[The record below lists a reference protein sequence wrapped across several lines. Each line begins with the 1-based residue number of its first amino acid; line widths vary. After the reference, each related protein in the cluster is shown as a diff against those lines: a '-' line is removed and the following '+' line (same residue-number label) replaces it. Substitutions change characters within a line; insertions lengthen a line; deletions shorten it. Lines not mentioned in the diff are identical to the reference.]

1 MRLEVTLH
9 HNLFIPDPPFWNF
22 ESPGSSCCPLSGKLI
37 IRFWA
42 IEPKSAPTDQNKTA
56 HENSMRN
63 LMVVN
68 PRIVCYNRTILIFG
82 TLFRK
87 ERKRRGY
94 KKNISMKEGV

>member
-42 IEPKSAPTDQNKTA
+42 IEPKSAPPPTKIKQ
-56 HENSMRN
+56 H
-63 LMVVN
+63 
-68 PRIVCYNRTILIFG
+68 
-82 TLFRK
+82 
-87 ERKRRGY
+87 
-94 KKNISMKEGV
+94 MKIPCEI